1 MSEQPPIWDQPD
13 YQLPPPV
20 GPAPSR
26 HRSTSAFPFIPVAFA
41 VAGLVLGVLATLLV
55 SNLGSS
61 HKNTPVA
68 AAPLGSAAS
77 SGHASSAPASTRPNS
92 KAASS
97 SAKKSSS
104 APVVMPAANEAGLA
118 HAVPLS
124 VQIPK
129 IGVSSTLVGLG
140 LAADGTLQTPT
151 DYAKAGWYASGAYP
165 GDPNEPPA
173 LIVGHVDNYKGPAVF
188 FKLREL
194 TAGDRVLVP
203 RADGSTATFV
213 VYKTA
218 DYLKTAFPAQSVY
231 ATTGRPELRL
241 ITCTGQ
247 FDTGARSYL
256 SNFVAYAY
264 LASAS

>member
-13 YQLPPPV
+13 YELPPPAE
-20 GPAPSR
+20 PAARR
-26 HRSTSAFPFIPVAFA
+26 HRGRSSFPFIPVAFA
-41 VAGLVLGVLATLLV
+41 AAGLVLGVLATVLI
-55 SNLGSS
+55 SNLGSHKSTPLAVPAIPSSS
-61 HKNTPVA
+61 HA
-68 AAPLGSAAS
+68 GSSAAS
-77 SGHASSAPASTRPNS
+77 TAPAPHTTSKAPSKKPAST
-92 KAASS
+92 
-97 SAKKSSS
+97 
-104 APVVMPAANEAGLA
+104 APVVMPAANEAGLS

-140 LAADGTLQTPT
+140 LASDGTLQTPT

-188 FKLREL
+188 FKLRQL

-218 DYLKTAFPAQSVY
+218 DYLKTSFPAQSVY

-247 FDTGARSYL
+247 FDSGARSYL

-264 LASAS
+264 LASGS